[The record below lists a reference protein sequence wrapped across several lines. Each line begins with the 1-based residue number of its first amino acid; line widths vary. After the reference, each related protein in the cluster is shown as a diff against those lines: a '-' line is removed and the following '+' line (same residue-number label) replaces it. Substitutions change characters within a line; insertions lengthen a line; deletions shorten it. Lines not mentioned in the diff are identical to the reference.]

1 MKDRLKTAALIA
13 LFIITAAVVMTGM
26 WYEGYRK
33 GNVEA
38 QTSSVIYTKPVEV
51 DSNRNYIHGEYGG
64 GDRINDWKNEDY

>member
-1 MKDRLKTAALIA
+1 MKDGLKTAALITVC
-13 LFIITAAVVMTGM
+13 IITAAAVMTGM

-33 GNVEA
+33 GSAEA

-51 DSNRNYIHGEYGG
+51 DSSWNYIHGEYGG